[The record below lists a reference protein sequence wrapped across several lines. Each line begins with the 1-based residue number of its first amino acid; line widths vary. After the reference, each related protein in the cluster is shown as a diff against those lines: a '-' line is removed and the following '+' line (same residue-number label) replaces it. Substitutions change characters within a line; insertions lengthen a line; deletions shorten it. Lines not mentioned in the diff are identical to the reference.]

1 MKVNVK
7 HLGKRR
13 NSIEEV
19 DMVLE
24 KTPSTIA
31 ELIEETVKIC
41 VNQYNERH
49 ENMEVLKALSKQE
62 IEDMAAGGRVTFGV
76 HYGEGAPILKEAIEN
91 AKQSF
96 LDGIVVIFI
105 DGIEKHNLEDPID
118 IRDNTNVTFVR
129 MTMLS
134 GRLW

>member
-7 HLGKRR
+7 HIGKLR
-13 NSIEEV
+13 NSIEEM
-19 DMVLE
+19 DMMLE
-24 KTPSTIA
+24 KTPNTVA
-31 ELIEETVKIC
+31 ELIEETVKFC

-49 ENMEVLKALSKQE
+49 ENKEVLKVLSKQD
-62 IEDMAAGGRVTFGV
+62 IEDLAIGGKVTFGI
-76 HYGEGAPILKEAIEN
+76 HYGEGIPKLSQAIEN

-96 LDGIVVIFI
+96 QDGIVVIFI
-105 DGIEKHNLEDPID
+105 DGIEKQNLDDTID
-118 IRDNTNVTFVR
+118 MGDNTSVTFVQ

>member
-7 HLGKRR
+7 HMGKRR
-13 NSIEEV
+13 NSIEEL
-19 DMVLE
+19 DMALE
-24 KTPSTIA
+24 KTPSTVA

-41 VNQYNERH
+41 VNQYKERH

-62 IEDMAAGGRVTFGV
+62 IEDLATGGKVTFGI
-76 HYGEGAPILKEAIEN
+76 HYREGVPILSQAIEN

-105 DGIEKHNLEDPID
+105 EGIEKHYLEDSID
-118 IRDNTNVTFVR
+118 IRDNTNITFVR

>member
-7 HLGKRR
+7 HIGKHR
-13 NSIEEV
+13 NSIEEI

-24 KTPSTIA
+24 KTPYTVD

-49 ENMEVLKALSKQE
+49 ENKEVLKALSKQD
-62 IEDMAAGGRVTFGV
+62 IEDLATGGKVTFGV
-76 HYGEGAPILKEAIEN
+76 HYGEGVPKLSQAIEN

-96 LDGIVVIFI
+96 LDGIVVLFI
-105 DGIEKHNLEDPID
+105 DGIEKHNLEDTID
-118 IRDNTNVTFVR
+118 MRDNTSVTFVR